1 MPMNKALAKLC
12 EIIIEQNMEIN
23 SAIKRKTIKWDMVV
37 AANKEAIHKI
47 KKLRKKLQNE
57 PEDKLNKPVKIETEA
72 KPVTA
77 TPNIPVNEPSPPK
90 KSSKEIEQENE
101 YEKLV
106 QRIAQIKD
114 DKLQQQ
120 LEDENDELISRLNRF
135 KPVQTSYEQVEEQEL
150 KFIKV
155 KIIDQAI
162 VSKRVKIILNYT
174 SLLSTRKNRF
184 YQFMHLLMS
193 LRLSRKNNKMEEKK
207 KMNYLRAENV

>member
-1 MPMNKALAKLC
+1 MMNKALEKLC

-162 VSKRVKIILNYT
+162 VSKRVKITNIKLHEPVIN
-174 SLLSTRKNRF
+174 
-184 YQFMHLLMS
+184 Q
-193 LRLSRKNNKMEEKK
+193 KK
-207 KMNYLRAENV
+207 SVLPVYAFIDEPEAKPKK